1 MSTALP
7 DAAKIHGGLISQAA
21 FQATRKALLI
31 AVVLGFGMG
40 SARAQLNTEV
50 ADVTAA
56 NNAFYT
62 ALSALDAAAM
72 EKVWAHESYVTNIAP
87 PSKAVAIGSA
97 AVQGSYRDG
106 PIARNAQM
114 SIKPVET
121 QIHINGNV
129 AWVVGGETYD
139 TKLKDGTSVAG
150 TNFVTNVFEKTD
162 GRWLMVSH
170 HAHRPPQ

>member
-21 FQATRKALLI
+21 FQATRKAALLI
-31 AVVLGFGMG
+31 AVLLGLGMG
-40 SARAQLNTEV
+40 SAHAQSSTEV

-72 EKVWAHESYVTNIAP
+72 EKVWAHKSYVTNIAP

-129 AWVVGGETYD
+129 AWVVGGKRMTP
-139 TKLKDGTSVAG
+139 S
-150 TNFVTNVFEKTD
+150 
-162 GRWLMVSH
+162 
-170 HAHRPPQ
+170 

>member
-7 DAAKIHGGLISQAA
+7 NAAKIHGDFISQIANLT

-72 EKVWAHESYVTNIAP
+72 EKVWAHEFLRHQYWPSFQSCRDRISRCSGQLQRRPDSSQCTDVDKARRNTNSYQR
-87 PSKAVAIGSA
+87 KRGL
-97 AVQGSYRDG
+97 GCWR
-106 PIARNAQM
+106 
-114 SIKPVET
+114 
-121 QIHINGNV
+121 GNV
-129 AWVVGGETYD
+129 
-139 TKLKDGTSVAG
+139 
-150 TNFVTNVFEKTD
+150 
-162 GRWLMVSH
+162 
-170 HAHRPPQ
+170 